1 MASCCVSREVWIH
14 SLLAAVC
21 AACSACIPLLV
32 APGCT
37 AWEAC
42 PSWATVAS
50 VRACERAP
58 LHLCTRPVQVG
69 KSAIMRRRG
78 DVACVPP

>member
-14 SLLAAVC
+14 SLLAAVG

-37 AWEAC
+37 ALGSLPFAGNSCER
-42 PSWATVAS
+42 TS
-50 VRACERAP
+50 VRLCASAP
-58 LHLCTRPVQVG
+58 LHLCTLCTFARARESRQVC
-69 KSAIMRRRG
+69 KF
-78 DVACVPP
+78 